1 MLRFPI
7 KREKNLCRTH
17 LRSFL
22 PQKSKIILPKDVST
36 YFQSCDS
43 VTPCKKIEKFNT
55 SICYKTQKTHFGPH
69 FVQNPSAR
77 FFQKKHLHQF

>member
-1 MLRFPI
+1 M
-7 KREKNLCRTH
+7 
-17 LRSFL
+17 FL
-22 PQKSKIILPKDVST
+22 PI
-36 YFQSCDS
+36 FQSCDS